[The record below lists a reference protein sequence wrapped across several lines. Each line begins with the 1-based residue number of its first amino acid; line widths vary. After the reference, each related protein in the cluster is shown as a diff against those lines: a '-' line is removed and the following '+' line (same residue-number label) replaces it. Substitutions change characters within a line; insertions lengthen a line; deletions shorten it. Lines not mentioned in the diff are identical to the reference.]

1 MDVDID
7 MAGGMEPA
15 ASSVSDTHPDHDGG
29 GHDDGRG
36 HGHGHG
42 SHGSHD
48 GRDSRDGRD
57 NSHDSPTNGN
67 AQQPRRRNRPAL
79 SCLQCR
85 SRKIRCDRSEPCAS
99 CIKSKIVNCH
109 YEEARRPKPRLWKLS
124 PAPSS
129 GPSRFNGPQPADGAV
144 PRFTAETPYRDP
156 PPPAAA
162 SSVLPYASSA
172 ASVPS
177 VRTSDSASA
186 SLHSPPG
193 RHAESTADSLVRQ
206 IHQLQQQLAD
216 VRGGDGAP
224 LTSQSSQS
232 TPSSHPAP
240 APAPAPA
247 QASLNKMRYI
257 GSSHW
262 TNDAKLFPA
271 ALRLAERVFGDKSS
285 STFHAM
291 QKCKEFGRAVKAQR
305 IPTQISFDIG
315 SAVPPE
321 GTACRLVEA
330 YFRTFES
337 VYRILHGPSFWREYR
352 TYWNNAAAAD
362 PVFVLQFQLCMAIG
376 SCFQDDVVTLRP
388 VATRWIYEAQVWL
401 VSPSVKARMN
411 IGYLQVMCLLH
422 LAKEACGVG
431 GDLGWISAGGLV
443 RTAMFMGL
451 HRDPDALPAKMPVIR
466 AEMRRRLWATIL
478 EITLQ
483 SSLDAGG
490 PPLISLSDFDTRAP
504 SNFDDDQL
512 SENDQS
518 PPPTARP
525 LSTFTQ
531 TTVQL
536 ALLRSF
542 PTRLAIAHFVNH
554 FNSASSYDETLRLSS
569 DLTTACRALSA
580 TIQPSYDPTGV
591 FPKRLSLFQLRL
603 AEQNVHRFFLALHHP
618 WLFHAQNN
626 PTYYFSRKMCV
637 ETALKLYRAFSTCS
651 PAGASGTAS
660 QTDDFTRLSTCGHGA
675 FRSVPIQAILTIYLE
690 LLWQAQDDRSFR
702 QSLNIDH
709 QLDRPATVNDTD
721 VSSSSGLG
729 NGVAPSHDLLDAAK
743 YSIGWSER
751 RIRTGEV
758 SVKGH
763 VFFSVLLAQAQA
775 LQRGASD
782 GEVDRVIQDAFADDL
797 NYCWHVLK
805 ETADIT
811 ATPLPGNG
819 GYGKGGGGEMNGAG
833 DYELVGREWDNDLDF
848 DFGQGFGS
856 IFNLNDI
863 NSFVAS

>member
-1 MDVDID
+1 M
-7 MAGGMEPA
+7 
-15 ASSVSDTHPDHDGG
+15 
-29 GHDDGRG
+29 
-36 HGHGHG
+36 
-42 SHGSHD
+42 
-48 GRDSRDGRD
+48 
-57 NSHDSPTNGN
+57 
-67 AQQPRRRNRPAL
+67 
-79 SCLQCR
+79 
-85 SRKIRCDRSEPCAS
+85 
-99 CIKSKIVNCH
+99 
-109 YEEARRPKPRLWKLS
+109 
-124 PAPSS
+124 
-129 GPSRFNGPQPADGAV
+129 
-144 PRFTAETPYRDP
+144 
-156 PPPAAA
+156 
-162 SSVLPYASSA
+162 
-172 ASVPS
+172 
-177 VRTSDSASA
+177 
-186 SLHSPPG
+186 
-193 RHAESTADSLVRQ
+193 
-206 IHQLQQQLAD
+206 
-216 VRGGDGAP
+216 
-224 LTSQSSQS
+224 
-232 TPSSHPAP
+232 
-240 APAPAPA
+240 
-247 QASLNKMRYI
+247 
-257 GSSHW
+257 
-262 TNDAKLFPA
+262 
-271 ALRLAERVFGDKSS
+271 RLAERTSGDKSS
-285 STFHAM
+285 ASYHTM
-291 QKCKEFGRAVKAQR
+291 QKCKEIGRAIKAHR
-305 IPTQISFDIG
+305 MPTQISFKIG
-315 SAVPPE
+315 SAAPPE
-321 GTACRLVEA
+321 STACRLVEA

-337 VYRILHGPSFWREYR
+337 VYRILHGPSFWREYHS
-352 TYWNNAAAAD
+352 YWNNPAAAD

-376 SCFQDDVVTLRP
+376 ACFQDDVVTLRP
-388 VATRWIYEAQVWL
+388 IATKWIYEAQIWL
-401 VSPSVKARMN
+401 VSPSVKSCMGLA
-411 IGYLQVMCLLH
+411 YLQIMCLLH

-431 GDLGWISAGGLV
+431 GDLTWISAGGLV
-443 RTAMFMGL
+443 RTAMFIGL
-451 HRDPDALPAKMPVIR
+451 HRDPSTLPNKMPVIR

-490 PPLISLSDFDTRAP
+490 APLISLSDFDTRAP

-512 SENDQS
+512 SDNEQS

-554 FNSASSYDETLRLSS
+554 FNSPISYDETLKLSS

-618 WLFHAQNN
+618 WLFLAQNN

-675 FRSVPIQAILTIYLE
+675 FRAVPIQAILTIYLE
-690 LLWQAQDDRSFR
+690 LLWQAQDERQFR

-709 QLDRPATVNDTD
+709 QLDRPAAVGETD

-758 SVKGH
+758 SVKAH
-763 VFFSVLLAQAQA
+763 IFFSTLFAQAQA

-782 GEVDRVIQDAFADDL
+782 GEVERVIQDTFAEDL

-811 ATPLPGNG
+811 GTPLPV
-819 GYGKGGGGEMNGAG
+819 KGGHSNGVGGEMNGVDA
-833 DYELVGREWDNDLDF
+833 YELVGRDWDIDLDF
-848 DFGQGFGS
+848 VSLFFCQYSASIILTNTLQDFGQGFGS

-863 NSFVAS
+863 NFFVGS